1 MKNTIRISLLCAMLA
16 TSGCATWYQIRDR
29 IDDWAGYE
37 PPQQSEP
44 ESSEPEPTE
53 PEPSEPEPAEPTRSE
68 RVTATVENGRTRI
81 EIDGYDGRRG
91 ELVATG
97 RHDQVQATS
106 RFEGGAIVFDYAL
119 SAIGPDNMILRVGEN
134 VHRIAVK

>member
-1 MKNTIRISLLCAMLA
+1 MKSVAKITMICLLVLSA
-16 TSGCATWYQIRDR
+16 GCQAIIPI

-44 ESSEPEPTE
+44 EPSEPEPT
-53 PEPSEPEPAEPTRSE
+53 EPTRSE

-97 RHDQVQATS
+97 RHDQVQAVS

-119 SAIGPDNMILRVGEN
+119 SAIGPNNMVLRVGYN
-134 VHRIAVK
+134 THRIAVK

>member
-1 MKNTIRISLLCAMLA
+1 MKSVATITMICLLVL
-16 TSGCATWYQIRDR
+16 SVGCQTIIPI

-37 PPQQSEP
+37 TPQQS
-44 ESSEPEPTE
+44 E
-53 PEPSEPEPAEPTRSE
+53 PEPSEPEPPTRSE

-97 RHDQVQATS
+97 RHDQVQAVS

-119 SAIGPDNMILRVGEN
+119 SAIGPDNMVLRVGKN
-134 VHRIAVK
+134 THRIAVK